1 MNDDYRLL
9 VSIRSAMR
17 LLARFIALMLVAIA
31 LPNTRASAA
40 VSPETVELRLVAQNF
55 NVATSRQ
62 LRFVLNVANEQA
74 REALAMD
81 PVARVNIAIGSALT
95 SRTEVLDIVE
105 RGISFERVAE
115 TSLRVRQLDRNASGD
130 FVVQS
135 SLIGNLRRLTGGVHP
150 VTVELL
156 RDDVVVGSVTSF
168 INLFSEAEQF
178 APLPVSVVTSIDA
191 SNSFTPQ
198 GAIQISA
205 QTRSQLENLASLVEL
220 GPAPLSVQIAPHL
233 LEALARAT
241 DPIDIVLR
249 DRLVAALPRHEILPT
264 TFVPFDPSS
273 ASRSSLVESFTE
285 QLQFGEVSIDRYN
298 GDAPLDRT
306 VWFSRVPL
314 DRDGVSLARQ
324 LGFQT
329 LVLAPQATVGIG
341 SLDNYAKPYRVDG
354 STGGSSMVLRT
365 PDPLHGRLLS
375 TQTGDQLVT
384 AYTIAADVLV
394 GRQEIL
400 DGGGDPTTRHA
411 VLASNSG
418 NPPAAGIATPLLVAL
433 SRAPQL
439 ELRGLA
445 SSSVSLTGT
454 SIVSLPR
461 ADRVSLLD
469 RREPLQTMISD
480 IASTSSMLTPDAP
493 QHEMWRISRLSCGH
507 DALSAEEFQL
517 CIRGLR
523 SQLRALRNQVSI
535 PESLTFTLGGRESD
549 LRLQVRNASSQTLSV
564 IVSMNSAKL
573 QFPEGSQLV
582 SIPPAS
588 SMDLL
593 FPVRARA
600 NGRFPVEVVLTTPDG
615 QTQVGRRVS
624 MTARVSALAGLG
636 QVVTGASIIIL
647 LTWWVSHWRKKR
659 REQASQNHPALH

>member
-9 VSIRSAMR
+9 VSIRSASR
-17 LLARFIALMLVAIA
+17 PVAGLIAFVLVVLA
-31 LPNTRASAA
+31 LPLSA
-40 VSPETVELRLVAQNF
+40 VSGTSITEAIEVRLVAQNF

-62 LRFVLNVANEQA
+62 MRFVLNVANEQA
-74 REALAMD
+74 REDLAND
-81 PVARVNIAIGSALT
+81 STARVNVAVGTALT
-95 SRTEVLDIVE
+95 SRAQVLDIAE
-105 RGISFERVAE
+105 RGVQFERVAE
-115 TSLRVRQLDRNASGD
+115 TSLRVRQLDRNEAGD

-135 SLIGNLRRLTGGVHP
+135 SLIGNLRRLAGGVHP
-150 VTVELL
+150 VTVEFL
-156 RDDVVVGSVTSF
+156 RNSEVVGTITSF
-168 INLFSEAEQF
+168 VNLFSEAEQF
-178 APLPVSVVTSIDA
+178 AALPVSMVASIDA
-191 SNSFTPQ
+191 PNSFTPQ
-198 GAIQISA
+198 GVIQLSA
-205 QTRSQLENLASLVEL
+205 QTRSQLQTLAGLLEL
-220 GPAPLSVQIAPHL
+220 GPTPLSVQIAPHV
-233 LEALARAT
+233 LEALARST
-241 DPIDIVLR
+241 DPDDAALR
-249 DRLVAALPRHEILPT
+249 DRLVAALPRHEYLPT

-273 ASRSSLVESFTE
+273 ASRSSLVDAFTE

-306 VWFSRVPL
+306 VWFSRNPV
-314 DRDGVSLARQ
+314 DRDGVSLIRQ
-324 LGFQT
+324 LGFQS
-329 LVLAPQATVGIG
+329 LVLTPQASIGMG
-341 SLDNYAKPYRVDG
+341 SLDNYAKPYRIDG

-365 PDPLHGRLLS
+365 VDPVHGRLLS
-375 TQTGDQLVT
+375 TQTGDQLV
-384 AYTIAADVLV
+384 ASYTIAADLIV

-400 DGGGDPTTRHA
+400 DSGGDPATRHA
-411 VLASNSG
+411 VLATNSG

-439 ELRGLA
+439 SMRSLA
-445 SSSVSLTGT
+445 SGSVSLSGT
-454 SIVSLPR
+454 STVSLPR

-469 RREPLQTMISD
+469 RRESLQSMVD
-480 IASTSSMLTPDAP
+480 QIASTSSMLTPDAP
-493 QHEMWRISRLSCGH
+493 QHELWRISRLSCGH

-517 CIRGLR
+517 CVRGLR
-523 SQLRALRNQVSI
+523 GQLRALRNQVSI
-535 PESLTFTLGGRESD
+535 PESLTFTLGGRESE
-549 LRLQVRNASSQTLSV
+549 LRLQVRNESTQPLSV

-582 SIPPAS
+582 SIPPTS

-615 QTQVGRRVS
+615 LTQVGRRVP